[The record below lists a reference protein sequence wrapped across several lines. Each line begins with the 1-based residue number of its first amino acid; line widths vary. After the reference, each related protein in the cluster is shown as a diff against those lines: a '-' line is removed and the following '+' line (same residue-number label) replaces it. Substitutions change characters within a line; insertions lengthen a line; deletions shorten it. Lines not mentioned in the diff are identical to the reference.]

1 MEAVELLACIKTNE
15 YNNRIFRMEFQLNGA
30 SSDPRK
36 FKGHEQFLSYL
47 IYFLCFVLVQ
57 VYKNTIY
64 IDRKSSV

>member
-36 FKGHEQFLSYL
+36 FKGHEQFLSL
-47 IYFLCFVLVQ
+47 FDLFSMFRPC
-57 VYKNTIY
+57 
-64 IDRKSSV
+64 SSL